1 MMRSMS
7 PEQRDSISYLSGE
20 FRKHNY
26 ISNEDYAKHTVF
38 RGLRDSLGMGVRAG
52 LTSIC
57 NVLGYDENI
66 TDRKVPIDG
75 KLIYRGIDV
84 NDIVDGSI
92 KEDRYIFE
100 EVAWLLLFG
109 SLPTYG
115 QLKLFRDV
123 IAELRELPPGFA
135 EDMIMKCPSPNV
147 MNKMASSVLALYVYD
162 ELAEEDTLE
171 NDLFQSISLIAALP
185 TIMVNAYQVKRHIY
199 DRKSMYFHHSDKEL
213 STAQNILRT
222 NRQNKEFSEEEARLL
237 DLCMVLQA
245 DHGGGNNST
254 FTTRVV
260 TSTGTDIY
268 SAVSAAI
275 GSLKGPL
282 HGGANIKVM
291 EMLDFMKAG
300 IKDYHDD
307 EEIYDFLCRILAKEE
322 GDGTGLIYGVG
333 HAVYTKSD
341 PRAIILRKNLDS
353 LASAKGLSDDFT
365 LLYAV
370 ERIAPKAF
378 ADKKGGKDIC
388 ANVDLYTG
396 LVYRTMGLPVDLY
409 TPLFAISRI
418 PGWCAH
424 RVEEK
429 VSSNRLIRPA
439 YMYLG
444 EDVAYVPMRERRIKD
459 KVN

>member
-7 PEQRDSISYLSGE
+7 SEQRESISYLSEE

-26 ISNEDYAKHTVF
+26 ISNEDFAKYDVY
-38 RGLRDSLGMGVRAG
+38 RGLRDTKGMGVRAG

-57 NVLGYDENI
+57 NVLGYDEEI

-84 NDIVDGSI
+84 NDIVEGSK

-115 QLKLFRDV
+115 QLKLFKNV
-123 IAELRELPPGFA
+123 LAEQRELPAGFA
-135 EDMIMKCPSPNV
+135 EDMIMKCPSPDV

-162 ELAEEDTLE
+162 ELAEEGSLE

-199 DRKSMYFHHSDKEL
+199 DRRSMYFHHTDKEL

-222 NRQNKEFSEEEARLL
+222 NRQNKEFTEEEARIL

-245 DHGGGNNST
+245 DHGGGNNSA

-268 SAVSAAI
+268 SAIAAAI

-291 EMLDFMKAG
+291 EMLDYMKEG
-300 IKDYHDD
+300 IHDYYDDD
-307 EEIYDFLCRILAKEE
+307 EVYDFLCRLLSKEE
-322 GDGTGLIYGVG
+322 GDRSGLIYGVG

-341 PRAIILRKNLDS
+341 PRAIILRQNLES
-353 LASAKGLSDDFT
+353 LAASKGLKDEFT
-365 LLYAV
+365 LLHAV

-378 ADKKGGKDIC
+378 TDKKGGKDIC

-429 VSSNRLIRPA
+429 MFSNRLIRPA
-439 YMYLG
+439 YKYLG
-444 EDVAYVPMRERRIKD
+444 EDMEYIPIRERKL
-459 KVN
+459 

>member
-1 MMRSMS
+1 MS
-7 PEQRDSISYLSGE
+7 SEQRESISYLSEE

-26 ISNEDYAKHTVF
+26 IGNDDFAKYDVY
-38 RGLRDSLGMGVRAG
+38 RGLRDSKGMGVRAG

-84 NDIVDGSI
+84 NDIVEGSK

-109 SLPTYG
+109 SLPTFG
-115 QLKLFRDV
+115 QLRLFKNV
-123 IAELRELPPGFA
+123 ISELRDLPAGFA
-135 EDMIMKCPSPNV
+135 EDMIMKCPSPDV

-162 ELAEEDTLE
+162 ELAEEGSLE
-171 NDLFQSISLIAALP
+171 NDLFQSVSLIAALP

-199 DRKSMYFHHSDKEL
+199 DRRSMYFHHTDKEL

-222 NRQNKEFSEEEARLL
+222 TRQNKEFTEEEARLL

-245 DHGGGNNST
+245 DHGGGNNSA

-268 SAVSAAI
+268 SAIAAAI

-291 EMLDFMKAG
+291 EMLDYMKEG
-300 IKDYHDD
+300 IKDYNDDD
-307 EEIYDFLCRILAKEE
+307 EVYDYLCRVLAKEE
-322 GDGTGLIYGVG
+322 GDKTGLIYGVG
-333 HAVYTKSD
+333 HAVYTLSD
-341 PRAIILRKNLDS
+341 PRAVILRQNLES
-353 LASAKGLSDDFT
+353 LAASKGLSDDFT
-365 LLYAV
+365 LLHAV
-370 ERIAPKAF
+370 ERIAPRAF
-378 ADKKGGKDIC
+378 TDKKGGKDIC

-429 VSSNRLIRPA
+429 LFSNRLIRPA
-439 YMYLG
+439 YKYLG
-444 EDVAYVPMRERRIKD
+444 EDKDYIPMRERKLQ
-459 KVN
+459 

>member
-1 MMRSMS
+1 MTQ
-7 PEQRDSISYLSGE
+7 EQRESITYLCEE
-20 FRKHNY
+20 FKKHNY
-26 ISNEDYAKHTVF
+26 IGNEDYSKYTVM
-38 RGLRDSLGMGVRAG
+38 RGLRDANGMGVRAG

-57 NVLGYDENI
+57 NVIGYDESI

-84 NDIVDGSI
+84 NNIVDGAKS
-92 KEDRYIFE
+92 EERYIFE
-100 EVAWLLLFG
+100 EIAWLLLFG

-115 QLKLFRDV
+115 QLRLFRDV
-123 IAELRELPPGFA
+123 IADLRELPTGFA

-147 MNKMASSVLALYVYD
+147 MNKMASSVLALYTYD
-162 ELAEEDTLE
+162 ELAEEDSLE
-171 NDLFQSISLIAALP
+171 NALYQSVALIAALP

-199 DRKSMYFHHSDKEL
+199 EKRSMYFHHTKKEL
-213 STAQNILRT
+213 SIAQNILRT
-222 NRQNKEFSEEEARLL
+222 NNGRKSFTEDEARLL

-268 SAVSAAI
+268 SAISAAI

-291 EMLDFMKAG
+291 EMLDFMKEDV
-300 IKDYHDD
+300 KDCDD
-307 EEIYDFLCRILAKEE
+307 DDEIYDYLCRLLDRQA
-322 GDGTGLIYGVG
+322 GDKSGLIYGVG

-341 PRAIILRKNLDS
+341 PRAVILRENLET
-353 LASAKGLSDDFT
+353 LAKEKGFEDEYK

-370 ERIAPKAF
+370 ERIGPKAF
-378 ADKKGGKDIC
+378 GDKKGGKDIC
-388 ANVDLYTG
+388 ANIDLYSG
-396 LVYRTMGLPVDLY
+396 LVYRSMGLPVDLY
-409 TPLFAISRI
+409 TPLFAISRL

-424 RVEEK
+424 RVEEMLFSK
-429 VSSNRLIRPA
+429 RIIRPA
-439 YMYLG
+439 YKYLG
-444 EDVAYVPMRERRIKD
+444 VDRDYIPIRNRKL
-459 KVN
+459 

>member
-7 PEQRDSISYLSGE
+7 SEQRDSISYLSEE

-26 ISNEDYAKHTVF
+26 ISNEDFAKHSVY

-84 NDIVDGSI
+84 NDIVEGS
-92 KEDRYIFE
+92 KEEDRYIFE

-115 QLKLFRDV
+115 QLKLFNNV
-123 IAELRELPPGFA
+123 IAELRNLPSGFA
-135 EDMIMKCPSPNV
+135 EDMIMKCPSPDV

-162 ELAEEDTLE
+162 ELAEENSLE

-185 TIMVNAYQVKRHIY
+185 TIMVYAYQVKRHIY
-199 DRKSMYFHHSDKEL
+199 DKKSMYFHHTDKDL

-222 NRQNKEFSEEEARLL
+222 NRQNKEFTEEEARLL

-245 DHGGGNNST
+245 DHGGGNNSA

-268 SAVSAAI
+268 SAIAAAI

-291 EMLDFMKAG
+291 EMLDYMKEG

-307 EEIYDFLCRILAKEE
+307 DEVYDFLCRLLGKEV
-322 GDGTGLIYGVG
+322 GDKTGLIYGVG

-341 PRAIILRKNLDS
+341 PRAIILRKNLES
-353 LASAKGLSDDFT
+353 LTAQKGLSDDFT
-365 LLYAV
+365 LLHAV

-378 ADKKGGKDIC
+378 TDKKGGKDIC

-396 LVYRTMGLPVDLY
+396 LVYRSMGLPVDLY

-429 VSSNRLIRPA
+429 LFSNRLIRPA
-439 YMYLG
+439 YKYLG
-444 EDVAYVPMRERRIKD
+444 EDMEYIPIRERKL
-459 KVN
+459 